1 MKSWFA
7 TRTRTHDE
15 DEMREWR
22 PLRRATLS
30 EVAASNVPSDARED
44 LVLALDFL
52 GAAAV
57 GVYEVDR
64 EGRFTYANEL
74 FAKWAGC
81 EGGALIRG
89 PIRLHDLFPE
99 ARGEGLA
106 ANQAF
111 ATKGRGRGT
120 AKFWAVDGAVRSV
133 EIAHLPAA
141 DEKLTRALVRDIDA
155 TQAEA
160 EAQRRLARR
169 ATRAF
174 DQTPVGI
181 AILDADGMVIEC
193 NPAFLRLLGRS
204 PKTVV
209 GWELLKLVA
218 AEDVESVR
226 AWFERASTAPEM
238 PPPLDVRMGPGDAT
252 VASLVAWRIE
262 QGGLSVHA
270 LDVTQTKRLEAQ
282 FLQSQKREMVG
293 KLAGGIAHDF
303 NNILQGMIGFC
314 DLLLLRYSPKDPA
327 FADIMQIK
335 QNANRGASLVRHL
348 LAFSRQQTLQPRVF
362 NITDVLAELSHLLRR
377 LIGAK
382 IELKMVHGRDLG
394 LVRVDQGQFEQVIIN
409 LAVNARDAMPNGGTL
424 TIRTSN
430 VIDDPRLRDAGV
442 APDAQFVAVDVID
455 TGCGIPKD
463 HLEKIFEPFF
473 TTKGVGAGT
482 GLGLSTVYGIIK
494 QTGGHIVVDS
504 EVDHGATFTIM
515 LPVHVG
521 ADEAEPATREREA
534 RRDLSGAGT
543 VLLVEDED
551 AVRAFGARALR
562 SKGYTVLEAR
572 NGEGALDI
580 LRNSGQPIDLLISD
594 VVMPGLDGP
603 ALFNE
608 VRELRPEL
616 KVVFISGYAED
627 SFRER
632 IGNDAAVHFLPK
644 PFTLQQLAGKVKE
657 VMQPRA

>member
-7 TRTRTHDE
+7 ARARAHDE
-15 DEMREWR
+15 EEMREWR

-44 LVLALDFL
+44 LVLALEFI
-52 GAAAV
+52 GAAV

-64 EGRFTYANEL
+64 DGRFTFANEL

-81 EGGALIRG
+81 DGGALIRG

-99 ARGEGLA
+99 ARSEGLA
-106 ANQAF
+106 ANHAF
-111 ATKGRGRGT
+111 VIKGRGRGT

-141 DEKLTRALVRDIDA
+141 DGKLIRALVRDIDA
-155 TQAEA
+155 AEAEA

-181 AILDADGMVIEC
+181 AILDADGIVVEC

-218 AEDVESVR
+218 ADDVESVR
-226 AWFERASTAPEM
+226 AWFERASTAPDM
-238 PPPLDVRMGPGDAT
+238 PPPLDVRMGPGDST

-282 FLQSQKREMVG
+282 FLQSQKMEMVG

-521 ADEAEPATREREA
+521 ADEAEPAAREREA

-572 NGEGALDI
+572 NGESALDI

-603 ALFNE
+603 ALFND

-616 KVVFISGYAED
+616 KVIFISGYAED

>member
-1 MKSWFA
+1 MKDL
-7 TRTRTHDE
+7 RH
-15 DEMREWR
+15 
-22 PLRRATLS
+22 LRRAMWS
-30 EVAASNVPSDARED
+30 EAKTAASHAQGDPRDD
-44 LVLALDFL
+44 LMQVLEFL
-52 GAAAV
+52 SADV

-64 EGRFTYANEL
+64 DGRFTFTNEV
-74 FAKWAGC
+74 FGGWAGIDSDS
-81 EGGALIRG
+81 LVRG

-99 ARGEGLA
+99 ARADGLA
-106 ANQAF
+106 PNQAI
-111 ATKGRGRGT
+111 AADGRGSGS
-120 AKFWAVDGAVRSV
+120 AKFWAVDGSVRKV
-133 EIAHLPAA
+133 EIAQLPSA
-141 DEKLTRALVRDIDA
+141 DGTLVRAVVRDIDA
-155 TQAEA
+155 AEAVA

-181 AILDADGMVIEC
+181 AILDAIGTVIEC
-193 NPAFLRLLGRS
+193 NPAFLRLTGRS

-209 GWELLKLVA
+209 GRELLKLVA
-218 AEDVESVR
+218 ADDAEQLKGWFAR
-226 AWFERASTAPEM
+226 ALAGPDM
-238 PPPLDVRMGPGDAT
+238 PPPLDVRMGPADST
-252 VASLVAWRIE
+252 VASLVAWPIE

-282 FLQSQKREMVG
+282 FLQSQKMEMVG

-348 LAFSRQQTLQPRVF
+348 LAFSRQQTLQPKVLD
-362 NITDVLAELSHLLRR
+362 ITDVLAELSHLLRR

-382 IELKMVHGRDLG
+382 IQLKMVHGRELG
-394 LVRVDQGQFEQVIIN
+394 LVRVDQGQLEQVIIN

-430 VIDDPRLRDAGV
+430 VAADDPRLRDV
-442 APDAQFVAVDVID
+442 ETAPDVRFVAVDVID

-463 HLEKIFEPFF
+463 HLDKIFEPFF

-504 EVDHGATFTIM
+504 EVSQGATFTIM
-515 LPVHVG
+515 LPAHKGG
-521 ADEAEPATREREA
+521 AEDAEPAVREREA

-562 SKGYTVLEAR
+562 SKGYAVLEAR
-572 NGEGALDI
+572 NGEGALEV
-580 LRNSGQPIDLLISD
+580 LRNSGQPIDLLITD
-594 VVMPGLDGP
+594 VVMPGVDGP

-608 VRELRPEL
+608 VRELRPDL
-616 KVVFISGYAED
+616 RVIFISGYAED
-627 SFRER
+627 SFREK
-632 IGNDAAVHFLPK
+632 IGTDGAVHFLPK

-657 VMQPRA
+657 VLQPRA